1 MPKLFN
7 TIGIET
13 SSFCNRKCW
22 FCPNAYFDRGN
33 RQYKYLDIKY
43 IEKIANELN
52 DLNYKGRIELDN
64 YNEPLLDERL
74 IDIIK
79 LLRLRVPKSCIF
91 LNTNGDYLTLD
102 LELNLFKAGLTILG
116 INIYDNEQ
124 RYQAMVELAKDVIIQ
139 NPKIEFIKNKYRYFS
154 PKKPKISI
162 SRMFGEIKNRTNPF
176 TDKLQNRI
184 GLIPNLKINKK
195 LPLNKVCVR
204 PFRMMLIDYT
214 GNAILCCNDYF
225 GKIKFGNIKDK
236 TLLEMWN
243 NELLNLYRLHLQN
256 GKRDLP
262 PCDKCDF
269 DGGAFSW
276 NIPKL
281 NEPLKQ

>member
-1 MPKLFN
+1 
-7 TIGIET
+7 
-13 SSFCNRKCW
+13 
-22 FCPNAYFDRGN
+22 
-33 RQYKYLDIKY
+33 
-43 IEKIANELN
+43 
-52 DLNYKGRIELDN
+52 
-64 YNEPLLDERL
+64 
-74 IDIIK
+74 
-79 LLRLRVPKSCIF
+79 
-91 LNTNGDYLTLD
+91 
-102 LELNLFKAGLTILG
+102 
-116 INIYDNEQ
+116 
-124 RYQAMVELAKDVIIQ
+124 
-139 NPKIEFIKNKYRYFS
+139 
-154 PKKPKISI
+154 
-162 SRMFGEIKNRTNPF
+162 MFGEIKNRTNPF